1 MSDADLWTSTIIGTQ
16 GGVRAGLMGMVA
28 CLRRSAI
35 VDDDLG
41 TVELVLG
48 EVMNNIVE
56 HAYADRTDG
65 LIEVTIGRRAA
76 SLSVQVS
83 DGGIPLPGLTLPQG
97 NPANIDVDIPD
108 MPEGGFGWSLIRHL
122 ARDLGYTRIK
132 GKNRLTFLIPLSFSS
147 TLDR

>member
-1 MSDADLWTSTIIGTQ
+1 MSDAGLWTSTIIGTQ

-28 CLRRSAI
+28 RLRRNSIA
-35 VDDDLG
+35 DDDLG
-41 TVELVLG
+41 SVELVLG

-65 LIEVTIGRRAA
+65 LIEVTIGRRTA

-83 DGGIPLPGLTLPQG
+83 DDGMPLPGLVLPQG
-97 NPANIDVDIPD
+97 RPANIHVDMPD

-122 ARDLGYTRIK
+122 ARELGYSRIK
-132 GKNRLTFLIPLSFSS
+132 DENRLTFLIPLAVSPD
-147 TLDR
+147 LDR